1 MADEVEV
8 IVATTAFGMGID
20 KPNVRFVFHAG
31 PSDSIDSYYQEVGR
45 AGRDG
50 EPGEAVLFYRPED
63 EAIRHFLAG
72 AGGVD
77 GEDLEA
83 VGHAVEDADG
93 EADPVALVERL
104 ELSRSKVLEAV
115 GRLEEAGWLEIRRT
129 ARCAARP
136 AARPS
141 RQAVQAGRPRERRA
155 PRVRQHPPG
164 DDALL
169 RRDPGLPPRPHPQLL
184 RRGARGPVLLLR
196 QLRRRAWSSPTTPP
210 APSRSAPPSP
220 TSPGAPAKSSATT
233 ATASSS
239 SSSRSATAPST
250 SAWSKKRACW
260 RRTEA

>member
-63 EAIRHFLAG
+63 EAVRHFLAG

-83 VGHAVEDADG
+83 VGHAI
-93 EADPVALVERL
+93 
-104 ELSRSKVLEAV
+104 EAV
-115 GRLEEAGWLEIRRT
+115 GRRGRPGGAGRRASSSRARRCWRRSGGWRRPAGWRSAT
-129 ARCAARP
+129 PARSAARP

-141 RQAVQAGRPRERRA
+141 STRSSRA
-155 PRVRQHPPG
+155 S
-164 DDALL
+164 
-169 RRDPGLPPRPHPQLL
+169 
-184 RRGARGPVLLLR
+184 AR
-196 QLRRRAWSSPTTPP
+196 AASAASST
-210 APSRSAPPSP
+210 
-220 TSPGAPAKSSATT
+220 APA
-233 ATASSS
+233 
-239 SSSRSATAPST
+239 
-250 SAWSKKRACW
+250 W
-260 RRTEA
+260 R

>member
-63 EAIRHFLAG
+63 EAVRHFLAG

-83 VGHAVEDADG
+83 VGHAIEGADG
-93 EADPVALVERL
+93 EADPVALVEGPRALAL
-104 ELSRSKVLEAV
+104 EGAGG
-115 GRLEEAGWLEIRRT
+115 GRAARGDGLAGDRRAA
-129 ARCAARP
+129 ARCAGRR

-141 RQAVQAGRPRERRA
+141 RTRSSRA
-155 PRVRQHPPG
+155 S
-164 DDALL
+164 
-169 RRDPGLPPRPHPQLL
+169 
-184 RRGARGPVLLLR
+184 AR
-196 QLRRRAWSSPTTPP
+196 A
-210 APSRSAPPSP
+210 ASA
-220 TSPGAPAKSSATT
+220 
-233 ATASSS
+233 ASST
-239 SSSRSATAPST
+239 RP
-250 SAWSKKRACW
+250 AWR
-260 RRTEA
+260 